1 MGKNLIMR
9 NQKKAYLFA
18 LLAILFW
25 STMSSAFK
33 LTLNYIDT
41 TNLLLFASI
50 TSLLI
55 LFLVLVFTKQVNQLK
70 GLQLKYILNSA
81 FLGALNPFAYYLILF
96 EAYNLLKAQI
106 AGTLNYFWPIVL
118 VILSIPILKQK
129 ISYKSLI
136 AIFISFLGI
145 IIIST
150 EGSLKS
156 LESNNLIGIALAVG
170 SALFWA
176 LYWIFNVK
184 DQRPEISKLFLN
196 FVFGTIYIFIY
207 ISLFKSF
214 TLPSE
219 NAIIGSIYIGLFEM
233 GLTYIFWLKALKF
246 STNTAKV
253 SNLVYLSPFIALLII
268 RITLGE
274 QILLTTFIGLIFIIG
289 GIILQKYIDKP
300 NLII

>member
-1 MGKNLIMR
+1 MK

-18 LLAILFW
+18 SLAILFW

-33 LTLNYIDT
+33 LTLNYIDA
-41 TNLLLFASI
+41 TNLLFFASV

-55 LFLVLVFTKQVNQLK
+55 LFLILLFTKQLSQLK
-70 GLQLKYILNSA
+70 EIRLKSILNSA

-96 EAYNLLKAQI
+96 EAYNILKAQI

-118 VILSIPILKQK
+118 VVLSIPILKQK

-136 AIFISFLGI
+136 AIFISFFGI
-145 IIIST
+145 VIIST
-150 EGSLKS
+150 EGNLKS
-156 LESNNLIGIALAVG
+156 LESNNLLGIALAVG

-176 LYWIFNVK
+176 LYWIYNVK
-184 DQRPEISKLFLN
+184 DQRSEIPKLFLN
-196 FVFGTIYIFIY
+196 FLFGTIYIFLY
-207 ISLFKSF
+207 IIIFKNF
-214 TLPSE
+214 TVPSE
-219 NAIIGSIYIGLFEM
+219 NAIIGSLYIGLFEM
-233 GLTYIFWLKALKF
+233 GLTYVFWLKALKL
-246 STNTAKV
+246 SINTAKV

-289 GIILQKYIDKP
+289 GIILQKYIDKAKP
-300 NLII
+300 LI

>member
-1 MGKNLIMR
+1 MGKNVIMK
-9 NQKKAYLFA
+9 NQKQAYLFA
-18 LLAILFW
+18 ILAILFW

-41 TNLLLFASI
+41 TNLLLFSSS

-55 LFLVLVFTKQVNQLK
+55 LFLLLLFSKQLAQLK
-70 GLQLKYILNSA
+70 SIKTKSILNSA

-118 VILSIPILKQK
+118 VVLSIPLLKQK
-129 ISYKSLI
+129 ISYKSIL

-150 EGSLKS
+150 EGDLKS
-156 LESNNLIGIALAVG
+156 LEFDNYLGISLALG
-170 SALFWA
+170 SAFFWA

-184 DQRPEISKLFLN
+184 DQRPEIPKLFLN
-196 FVFGTIYIFIY
+196 FLFGTLYIILYIF
-207 ISLFKSF
+207 LFKDF
-214 TLPSE
+214 KIPST
-219 NAIIGSIYIGLFEM
+219 NAITGSIYIGLFEM
-233 GLTYIFWLKALKF
+233 GLTYVFWLKALKL
-246 STNTAKV
+246 SINTAKV
-253 SNLVYLSPFIALLII
+253 SNLVYLSPFIALII
-268 RITLGE
+268 IHLTIGE
-274 QILLTTFIGLIFIIG
+274 QILITTFIGLIFIIG

-300 NLII
+300 KPLI

>member
-1 MGKNLIMR
+1 MK

-18 LLAILFW
+18 SVAILFW

-33 LTLNYIDT
+33 LTLNYIDA
-41 TNLLLFASI
+41 TNLLFFASV

-55 LFLVLVFTKQVNQLK
+55 LFLILLFTKQLSQLK
-70 GLQLKYILNSA
+70 EIRLKSILNSA

-96 EAYNLLKAQI
+96 EAYNILKAQI

-136 AIFISFLGI
+136 AIFISFFGI
-145 IIIST
+145 VIIST
-150 EGSLKS
+150 EGNLKS
-156 LESNNLIGIALAVG
+156 LESNNLLGIALAVG

-176 LYWIFNVK
+176 LYWIYNVK
-184 DQRPEISKLFLN
+184 DQRSEIPKLFFN
-196 FVFGTIYIFIY
+196 FLFGTIYIFLY
-207 ISLFKSF
+207 IIIFKNF
-214 TLPSE
+214 TVPSE
-219 NAIIGSIYIGLFEM
+219 NAIIGSLYIGLFEM
-233 GLTYIFWLKALKF
+233 GLTYIFWLKALKL
-246 STNTAKV
+246 SINTAKV

-268 RITLGE
+268 RITIGE

-289 GIILQKYIDKP
+289 GIILQKYIDKAKP
-300 NLII
+300 LI

>member
-1 MGKNLIMR
+1 MGKNIIMK

-18 LLAILFW
+18 MLAILFW

-41 TNLLLFASI
+41 TNLLFFASV

-55 LFLVLVFTKQVNQLK
+55 LFLILLFTKQIVELK
-70 GLQLKYILNSA
+70 DLRLKSILNSA

-96 EAYNLLKAQI
+96 EAYNILKAQI

-129 ISYKSLI
+129 ISYKSII

-150 EGSLKS
+150 EGNIKS
-156 LESNNLIGIALAVG
+156 LESNNLLGIALAVG

-176 LYWIFNVK
+176 LYWIYNVK
-184 DQRPEISKLFLN
+184 DQRSEIPKLFLN
-196 FVFGTIYIFIY
+196 FLFGTIYIFLY
-207 ISLFKSF
+207 IIIFKSF
-214 TLPSE
+214 KMPSE
-219 NAIIGSIYIGLFEM
+219 NAIIGSLYIGLFEM
-233 GLTYIFWLKALKF
+233 GFTYVFWLKALKL
-246 STNTAKV
+246 SINTAKV

-268 RITLGE
+268 RVTIGE

-289 GIILQKYIDKP
+289 GIIIQKYIDKAKP
-300 NLII
+300 LI

>member
-1 MGKNLIMR
+1 MK

-18 LLAILFW
+18 SVAILFW

-33 LTLNYIDT
+33 LTLNYIDA
-41 TNLLLFASI
+41 TNLLFFASV

-55 LFLVLVFTKQVNQLK
+55 LFLILLFTKQLSQLK
-70 GLQLKYILNSA
+70 EIRLKSILNSA

-96 EAYNLLKAQI
+96 EAYNILKAQI

-136 AIFISFLGI
+136 AIFISFFGI
-145 IIIST
+145 VIIST
-150 EGSLKS
+150 EGNLKS
-156 LESNNLIGIALAVG
+156 LESNNLLGIALAVG

-176 LYWIFNVK
+176 LYWIYNVK
-184 DQRPEISKLFLN
+184 DQRSEIPKLFLN
-196 FVFGTIYIFIY
+196 FLFGTIYIFLY
-207 ISLFKSF
+207 IIIFKNF
-214 TLPSE
+214 TVPSE
-219 NAIIGSIYIGLFEM
+219 NAIIGSLYIGLFEM
-233 GLTYIFWLKALKF
+233 GLTYIFWLKALKL
-246 STNTAKV
+246 SINTAKV

-268 RITLGE
+268 RITIGE

-289 GIILQKYIDKP
+289 GIILQKYIDKAKP
-300 NLII
+300 LI